1 MTKSRLCAMLV
12 MGFVLSAFAAHALD
26 PDGWDIDALDTARN
40 ANYLT
45 QVEKDV
51 ILELNKVRSDPAKYA
66 ELYIRPR
73 LAWFDG
79 SNSGKGYK
87 APGQSITIVTAEG
100 PAAVQECIA
109 DLSGRESAPILVP
122 REGLFKAARDHT
134 RDTGSKGI
142 IGHTGSDSSTISGRM
157 NRYGQWGG
165 VMGENISYGSSEGRE
180 IVIQLLIDD
189 NVLNRGHRA
198 NNMDKNFG
206 CVGVSIGSHT
216 RYETMCVIDFASQYV
231 STNNTAERQEEETR
245 AIARFEVRNDPD
257 AKNWDIATLDT
268 AKDASWLT
276 GIEKDVMLELNKLR
290 SDPQKYARLYLTP
303 NHPAYQTLLV
313 ASSAPLLAF
322 ERGLYLASKDSS
334 GILADRIKRYGTWRS
349 GSVSSIAV
357 SGPYQNG
364 RDLLAD
370 LLDGSSERVLDA
382 GNKHIG
388 FSVRFHEYGL
398 RCDFIFAATYT
409 SNP

>member
-1 MTKSRLCAMLV
+1 MTKSRSRAMLV
-12 MGFVLSAFAAHALD
+12 AGFLLSAFTAYALD
-26 PDGWDIDALDTARN
+26 ADGWDIDVLDTARN
-40 ANYLT
+40 VNYLT
-45 QVEKDV
+45 RIEKDV

-87 APGQSITIVTAEG
+87 APGQSVTTVTVEG
-100 PAAVQECIA
+100 PAAVLECID
-109 DLSGRESAPILVP
+109 DLSGRESAPILVL
-122 REGLFKAARDHT
+122 REGLFKAAKDHT
-134 RDTGSKGI
+134 RDTGAKGI
-142 IGHTGSDSSTISGRM
+142 FGHTGSDRSTISGRM

-165 VMGENISYGSSEGRE
+165 VIGENISYGAGDGRE

-189 NVLNRGHRA
+189 NVSNRGHRA

-216 RYETMCVIDFASQYV
+216 RYETMCVIDFASQYI
-231 STNNTAERQEEETR
+231 SANNTAEQQEEEKR
-245 AIARFEVRNDPD
+245 AAARFEVRNDPD
-257 AKNWDIATLDT
+257 AKNWDIAKLDT

-290 SDPQKYARLYLTP
+290 TDPQNYARLYLTP
-303 NHPAYQTLLV
+303 NHAAYRTLLL
-313 ASSAPLLAF
+313 ASPSALLTL

-334 GILADRIKRYGTWRS
+334 GSLGDRIKRYGVWRS
-349 GSVSSIAV
+349 GGVSSSAI
-357 SGPYQNG
+357 SGPYQNA
-364 RDLLAD
+364 RDIVVD
-370 LLDGSSERVLDA
+370 LLDSYSERALDT

-398 RCDFIFAATYT
+398 RCDFIFAAAYT